1 MNGNIANKLFVAL
14 LILVVFGVL
23 IRNFYMAWFRPSK
36 FLESARNGV
45 KDWWPFAD
53 YFRSYYG
60 SSWWLWPNRI
70 ASTIFVLVIL
80 YIIFRVILALL

>member
-1 MNGNIANKLFVAL
+1 MNGNIINNILVAT
-14 LILVVFGVL
+14 LILVGLGVL

-45 KDWWPFAD
+45 KDWWPSAD

-60 SSWWLWPNRI
+60 SSQWLWINRI
-70 ASTIFVLVIL
+70 ASTIFILVIL
-80 YIIFRVILALL
+80 YIIVS